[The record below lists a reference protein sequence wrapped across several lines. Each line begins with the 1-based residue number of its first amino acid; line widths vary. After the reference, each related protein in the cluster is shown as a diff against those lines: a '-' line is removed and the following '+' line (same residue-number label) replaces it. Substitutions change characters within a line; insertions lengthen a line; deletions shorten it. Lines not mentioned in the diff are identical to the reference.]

1 MTSVLTNYD
10 LIISDIDGVILRED
24 VPIWENLE
32 VLKELKRQGKKIVLL
47 TNNSGFSRVLLSRQL
62 RGLGLDVPPEMIVTS
77 GTAAVYY
84 LKEKTNVST
93 VFVVGEE
100 GLVEEMR
107 SAGFRVLTQEE
118 AEKTRPDAVVLGL
131 DRLSTYDKLSTA
143 LRCVHNGALFI
154 VTNMDRLWPAK
165 DGLKLGAGA
174 LAYAIIYALR
184 RDPDFIAGKPNLW
197 MLEVAKRVAGI
208 DVNPRKVVLIGDQ
221 LETDI
226 KMGLA
231 AGFDTVLV
239 LTGISR
245 KEDIEKTGI
254 RPKYVVNNLKELV

>member
-1 MTSVLTNYD
+1 MTSSLTGYD

-24 VPIWENLE
+24 EPIRENLE
-32 VLKELKRQGKKIVLL
+32 VLRELKNQGKRIVLL
-47 TNNSGFSRVLLSRQL
+47 TNNSGFSRVLVSRQL
-62 RGLGLDVPPEMIVTS
+62 RGFGLDIPPELIVTS
-77 GTAAVYY
+77 GTATVHY
-84 LKEKTNVST
+84 LKEKTKVRT
-93 VFVVGEE
+93 IFVVGEE
-100 GLVEEMR
+100 GLVEELKT
-107 SAGFRVLTQEE
+107 AGFQVLRQDE
-118 AEKTRPDAVVLGL
+118 AETHTPDAVVLGL

-143 LRCVHNGALFI
+143 LRCVYKGSLFI

-174 LAYAIIYALR
+174 LASTIIYALR
-184 RDPDFIAGKPNLW
+184 KEPDFVAGKPNLW

-208 DVNPRKVVLIGDQ
+208 SPNSRVVLIGDQ

-226 KMGLA
+226 KMGLQ

-245 KEDIEKTGI
+245 REDVEKLGI
-254 RPKYVVNNLKELV
+254 KPKYIVNNLRELV